1 MQDSDYI
8 SYINVHSKNNRMLKA
23 EFHTHVK
30 GDPQDNI
37 SYSAKQLVDK
47 AAELNY
53 DVLAITC
60 HNWVYEDQSIEE
72 YAKNKNII
80 LFRGIERDIENKHT
94 LLYNITNDEAQKIF
108 TFTDLKKAKEKNPDI
123 FVIAPHPFM
132 FTKTCLKNK
141 IIKHFKLFDAWEIS
155 FFTLSFFDFNRKTK
169 RLAKKFNKPLVGNSD
184 VHRLKDLG
192 RAYTLIDAKK
202 DRDEIFKAIKNNKI
216 KVIENPLKLK
226 EFLSIIF
233 NVTKH
238 LFKK

>member
-108 TFTDLKKAKEKNPDI
+108 TFTDLKKAKESAQQSDELKTAFLANMSHEIRTPMNAIVGFSQLLNEEDI
-123 FVIAPHPFM
+123 SDDDKKQFIQLINSRSQDLLVLINDIVDISKVEAGL
-132 FTKTCLKNK
+132 LK
-141 IIKHFKLFDAWEIS
+141 I
-155 FFTLSFFDFNRKTK
+155 
-169 RLAKKFNKPLVGNSD
+169 
-184 VHRLKDLG
+184 
-192 RAYTLIDAKK
+192 
-202 DRDEIFKAIKNNKI
+202 
-216 KVIENPLKLK
+216 
-226 EFLSIIF
+226 
-233 NVTKH
+233 VTKEC
-238 LFKK
+238 